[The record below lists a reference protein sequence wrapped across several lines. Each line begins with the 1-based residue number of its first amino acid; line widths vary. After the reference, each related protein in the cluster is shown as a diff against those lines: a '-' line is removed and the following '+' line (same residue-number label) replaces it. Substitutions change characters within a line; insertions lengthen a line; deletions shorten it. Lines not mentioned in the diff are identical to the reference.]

1 MISIIGVLPDDTL
14 VTDVPVEKETLE
26 KFKWYW
32 VDFSDPTPQEF
43 NLLAAVF
50 DFHPLAIEDCGILLQ
65 RPKLDYYDGYNFY
78 VTHTVKE
85 EEDEI
90 IKEELD
96 FFVGKNFVVT
106 FHFEKSREVTQVW
119 DRISQRAAVGDWD
132 PYYVF
137 YQILDKLVDTYFPLI
152 YNLEG
157 RLDVIEDNE
166 KNQSMDELMEE
177 LFDIRHMLLHIRQT
191 VNPMRDLL
199 YRMLNSQ
206 HLTEIKKRREY
217 FSDIYDHLLKVS
229 ELVSS
234 NREITTDIRDSY
246 LSMTSHQSNEVM
258 KVLTIITS
266 IFTPLTLISGIYGMN
281 FQYMPE
287 LDDRYSYFIV
297 LGIMLMIGLSLFFW
311 FKKKGWFD

>member
-1 MISIIGVLPDDTL
+1 MINIIGILPDDTM
-14 VTDVPVEKETLE
+14 ETNVRLDE
-26 KFKWYW
+26 ENLKKYKWFW
-32 VDFSDPTPQEF
+32 ADFSNPTADEF
-43 NLLAAVF
+43 QMLDSVLH
-50 DFHPLAIEDCGILLQ
+50 FHPLAIEDCGILLQ
-65 RPKLDYYDGYNFY
+65 RPKLDYYDGYDFY
-78 VTHTVKE
+78 VTHTVKRE
-85 EEDEI
+85 STEV

-106 FHFEKSREVTQVW
+106 FHFEESKEVDQVW
-119 DRISQRAAVGDWD
+119 NRITTQAAIEKWD

-137 YQILDKLVDTYFPLI
+137 YQVLDKLVDTYFPLI
-152 YNLEG
+152 YALEG
-157 RLDVIEDNE
+157 ELDIIEDNRQ
-166 KNQSMDELMEE
+166 KQSMDELMDE
-177 LFDIRHMLLHIRQT
+177 LFDIRHMLLNLRQT

-206 HLTEIKKRREY
+206 HLIEIRERREY

-234 NREITTDIRDSY
+234 NREITTDIRDNY
-246 LSMTSHQSNEVM
+246 LSRTSHQSNEVM

-281 FQYMPE
+281 FVYMPE
-287 LDDRYSYFIV
+287 LDERYSYFVV
-297 LGIMLMIGLSLFFW
+297 LGFMLVIGLSLFYW

>member
-1 MISIIGVLPDDTL
+1 MISIIGILPDDTI

-65 RPKLDYYDGYNFY
+65 RPKLDYYNGYNFY

-85 EEDEI
+85 EKDEI

-96 FFVGKNFVVT
+96 FFVGKDFVVT
-106 FHFEKSREVTQVW
+106 FHFEQSREVNQVW
-119 DRISQRAAVGDWD
+119 DRISQRAAVDEWD

-311 FKKKGWFD
+311 FKEKGWFD